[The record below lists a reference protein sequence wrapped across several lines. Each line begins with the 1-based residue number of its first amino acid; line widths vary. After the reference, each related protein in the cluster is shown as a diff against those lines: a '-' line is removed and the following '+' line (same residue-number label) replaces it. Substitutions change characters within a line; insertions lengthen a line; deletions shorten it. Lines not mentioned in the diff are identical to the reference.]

1 MLLAGLAA
9 QAWFVPHGP
18 LWLVIVTAFLG
29 NAGFGM
35 MWGYVI
41 KLVIATA
48 DREDR
53 DRAGSLLPSAQQTGF
68 ALGAA
73 LTGIIANGLGFEQA
87 TETDEYRTAAFWLFA
102 GFVPPA
108 LLGNVIAWRFR
119 NRIARDRHA
128 LPQRD

>member
-1 MLLAGLAA
+1 MLAGHAA
-9 QAWFVPHGP
+9 QAWFVPHGR
-18 LWLVIVTAFLG
+18 LWLVVATAFPG

-35 MWGYVI
+35 MWGYII

-53 DRAGSLLPSAQQTGF
+53 DRAGSLLPSAQQVGF

-73 LTGIIANGLGFEQA
+73 LTGIIAGGLGFELA
-87 TETDEYRTAAFWLFA
+87 TRADEYRTAAFWLFA

-108 LLGNVIAWRFR
+108 PLGNAIAWRFGA
-119 NRIARDRHA
+119 RIARDRPA
-128 LPQRD
+128 SLLRE